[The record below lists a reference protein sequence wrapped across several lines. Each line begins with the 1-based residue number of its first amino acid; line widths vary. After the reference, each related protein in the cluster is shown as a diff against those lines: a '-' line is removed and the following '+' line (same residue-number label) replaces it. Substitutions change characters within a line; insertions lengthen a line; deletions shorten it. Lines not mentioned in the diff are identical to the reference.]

1 MPRKPRL
8 RSPSGIY
15 HIMVRGIGKMDLFHA
30 RSDYEKYL
38 ASLYRIKKQ
47 APFQL
52 YAYCLMKNHVHLLI
66 EEGKESISLTM
77 KRLGISYSLYYNKR
91 YERVGHVFQGR
102 YRSEAIKT
110 EQQLMRCCRYIHN
123 NPVKAGM
130 VAFAEN
136 YPWTSYKAYVKSFP
150 DELTDTNPLL
160 LMYSSDDVES
170 RQELKSFTE
179 RAESDEQMFIDCA
192 AQPISRQELLVRVK
206 QILEED
212 GININQ
218 LQTIPREQRQRIL
231 KKVKTESGGSL
242 RGLAEVLEVSRSSI
256 SRA

>member
-30 RSDYEKYL
+30 PIDYEKYL
-38 ASLYRIKKQ
+38 ASLYRVRKQ
-47 APFQL
+47 VSLQL

-77 KRLGISYSLYYNKR
+77 KRLGVSYSLYYNKR
-91 YERVGHVFQGR
+91 HERVGHVFQGR
-102 YRSEAIKT
+102 YRSEAIKN
-110 EQQLMRCCRYIHN
+110 EQQFMKCCRYIHN

-136 YPWTSYKAYVKSFP
+136 YPWTSYRAYVKRFP
-150 DELTDTNPLL
+150 DGLTDTQPLL
-160 LMYSSDDVES
+160 QMYSSDDEDS
-170 RQELKSFTE
+170 RRELKSFTE
-179 RAESDEQMFIDCA
+179 QVQADEQMFIGFTVP
-192 AQPISRQELLVRVK
+192 PISRQELLVRVK
-206 QILEED
+206 RILEEE
-212 GININQ
+212 GISINGIR
-218 LQTIPREQRQRIL
+218 TIPREQRQRIL
-231 KKVKTESGGSL
+231 RKLKKESGGSF
-242 RGLAEVLEVSRSSI
+242 RGLAEILGVSRSSI